1 MKAKRDSSWTASS
14 APQVFNEDKIPH
26 GFRSTVE
33 KNTANQTVKSTER
46 ITIKA
51 SQRTVKTADS
61 TVKAV
66 EHIRSTAIKSA
77 QSAVETAK
85 KASVEAARTAQRT
98 RAAAK
103 SAASLARKAA
113 AYTAKAAKAI
123 AQAMQELISVIA
135 TGGGTV
141 LILVIVL
148 VIMCFA
154 GMILAS
160 DENDMEILPVSEEV
174 KAYEPIIQK
183 YAREHGISDYV
194 LLIEAVMMQESGGRG
209 SDPMQCSECNFN
221 TLYPHTRLYH

>member
-1 MKAKRDSSWTASS
+1 M
-14 APQVFNEDKIPH
+14 
-26 GFRSTVE
+26 
-33 KNTANQTVKSTER
+33 
-46 ITIKA
+46 
-51 SQRTVKTADS
+51 
-61 TVKAV
+61 KAV

-103 SAASLARKAA
+103 SAASLARKAV

-221 TLYPHTRLYH
+221 TIS